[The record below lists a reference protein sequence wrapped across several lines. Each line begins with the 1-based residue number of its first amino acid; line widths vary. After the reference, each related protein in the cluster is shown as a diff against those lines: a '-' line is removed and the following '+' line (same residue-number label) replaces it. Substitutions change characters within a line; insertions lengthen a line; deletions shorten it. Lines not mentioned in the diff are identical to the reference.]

1 MTKDLETPTG
11 EKNNDFNLFT
21 HLRQDGVEVQENYI
35 TLKEAILEL
44 YLSVKIRSDEE
55 IDNYTEEQFRIEK
68 EQMKE
73 VDGFTLIDY
82 IKSSIEI
89 LMNMK
94 IEENDGG
101 SSVEIKEKKKIK
113 GKKQKVNDDLGNNIP
128 KIDDRTPTSS
138 IMDLQKKLD
147 QISSPESSVS
157 ESSIPAAHKEYEK
170 ILRQLESE
178 CRNHIK
184 VEQQMKL
191 HIECLQEKIESANKE
206 RDSFKK

>member
-1 MTKDLETPTG
+1 MDLKE
-11 EKNNDFNLFT
+11 
-21 HLRQDGVEVQENYI
+21 ENYL
-35 TLKEAILEL
+35 TLKEALLEL

-55 IDNYTEEQFRIEK
+55 IDNYTEEQFKEEK

-94 IEENDGG
+94 IDENDNW
-101 SSVEIKEKKKIK
+101 SSTYKNQKPKNKNKKLKDIGNEII
-113 GKKQKVNDDLGNNIP
+113 
-128 KIDDRTPTSS
+128 KIDDKTPTSS
-138 IMDLQKKLD
+138 IMELQRKLD
-147 QISSPESSVS
+147 EISSPMSCSAS
-157 ESSIPAAHKEYEK
+157 ESSIPGAHKEYEK

-184 VEQQMKL
+184 VE
-191 HIECLQEKIESANKE
+191 
-206 RDSFKK
+206 